1 MLGQYCTC
9 KSDDILH
16 FPIFPVLNAQ
26 CRNVLAMF
34 EQPSDQCLDARC
46 TQGCFRSSLG
56 VSWEGIW
63 KGFLVL
69 FLFSPHPSFRKA
81 WCLDWPHLI
90 ARHLDCVF
98 FCKIVDIE
106 HFALR
111 VAIFGLPPPTAI
123 KPRRQ
128 PPRYIKKPW
137 RPPVSVSARSWW
149 SYEKIRDREQ
159 STRQHFD
166 ESVLVGLKPQKMQL

>member
-69 FLFSPHPSFRKA
+69 FLLSPHPSFRKA

-111 VAIFGLPPPTAI
+111 VAIFGLPPSTAK
-123 KPRRQ
+123 KPRRL
-128 PPRYIKKPW
+128 PPRYIKNPDG
-137 RPPVSVSARSWW
+137 RPYRLALDP
-149 SYEKIRDREQ
+149 DDL
-159 STRQHFD
+159 TR
-166 ESVLVGLKPQKMQL
+166 K

>member
-1 MLGQYCTC
+1 MHFFAVTARTRLENVRSLEPEVAGWMMLGQYCTC
-9 KSDDILH
+9 KGDDILH
-16 FPIFPVLNAQ
+16 FPIFPVLNAE

-123 KPRRQ
+123 KPRRL
-128 PPRYIKKPW
+128 PPRYIKNRDG
-137 RPPVSVSARSWW
+137 RPYRLALDP
-149 SYEKIRDREQ
+149 DDL
-159 STRQHFD
+159 TR
-166 ESVLVGLKPQKMQL
+166 K